1 MKILILNTAEHTG
14 GAAVAANRLLR
25 ALLRSGVSA
34 TMLVRDRATDD
45 PAVVSLDRGAA
56 RRWLNFLYFV
66 WERLVIYLCNRLSK
80 RNLFQVSIANTG
92 INIRRTAAFRE
103 ADVIHIHWINQ
114 GFLSLDEIARIIASG
129 KRVVWT
135 LHDLWPATAICHY
148 PGDCVKYRTDCS
160 ACPMMSE
167 NPLVDLAKRAAR
179 RKGKIDWRRVTFVG
193 CSEWIARTARE
204 SVWLREARFVSI
216 PNPIDTT
223 LFRPIDRRE
232 ARQRLGLP
240 EEKRLIL
247 FAAAKLSDTR
257 KGATFLLEACRLL
270 AAEMEGELEIILM
283 GSDATELSALSPVP
297 VRALGYISGAEKL
310 AEAYSCADLF
320 VIPSLEDNLPNT
332 IMEAMTCGT
341 PCVGFRT
348 GGIPEMIDHEVNGY
362 VADSCDSVD
371 LARGIAWVLRHP
383 EPGNL
388 SAACREKV
396 MRSYQESVVAKKYIA
411 LYQKLIQEKI

>member
-80 RNLFQVSIANTG
+80 RNLFQVSIANAG

-148 PGDCVKYRTDCS
+148 PGDCVKYRTGCS
-160 ACPMMSE
+160 ACPMLNP
-167 NPLVDLAKRAAR
+167 NPLVDLAAKVAR

-193 CSEWIARTARE
+193 CSEWIARTASE

-257 KGATFLLEACRLL
+257 KGAMFLLEACRLL
-270 AAEMEGELEIILM
+270 AAEMEGEMEIILM

-297 VRALGYISGAEKL
+297 VRALGYISGAAEL
-310 AEAYSCADLF
+310 AVAYSCADLF

-332 IMEAMTCGT
+332 IMEAMACGT

-362 VADSCDSVD
+362 VAASRNSAD

-388 SAACREKV
+388 SVACREKV
-396 MRSYQESVVAKKYIA
+396 MRRYQESVVAKKYIA
-411 LYQKLIQEKI
+411 LYQELIQEQI

>member
-45 PAVVSLDRGAA
+45 PAVVSLDRGAV

-66 WERLVIYLCNRLSK
+66 WERFVIYLCNRLSK

-167 NPLVDLAKRAAR
+167 NPLVDLAKRVAR

-240 EEKRLIL
+240 EGKRLIL

-257 KGATFLLEACRLL
+257 KGAAFLLEACRLL

-283 GSDATELSALSPVP
+283 GSDAAELSALSPVP
-297 VRALGYISGAEKL
+297 VRALGYISGAAEL
-310 AEAYSCADLF
+310 AVAYSCADLF

-332 IMEAMTCGT
+332 IMEAMACGT

-362 VADSCDSVD
+362 VATSRDSAD
-371 LARGIAWVLRHP
+371 LARGIAWVLGHP
-383 EPGNL
+383 EPAKL

-396 MRSYQESVVAKKYIA
+396 MRCYQESVVAKKYIA

>member
-45 PAVVSLDRGAA
+45 PAVVSLDRGAV

-66 WERLVIYLCNRLSK
+66 WERFVIYLCNRLSK
-80 RNLFQVSIANTG
+80 RNLFQVSIANAG

-148 PGDCVKYRTDCS
+148 PGDCVKYRTGCS
-160 ACPMMSE
+160 ACPMLNP
-167 NPLVDLAKRAAR
+167 NPLVDLAAKVAR

-223 LFRPIDRRE
+223 LFWPIDRRE

-257 KGATFLLEACRLL
+257 KGAAFLLEACRLL

-297 VRALGYISGAEKL
+297 VRALGYISGAAKL

-332 IMEAMTCGT
+332 IMEAMACGT

-348 GGIPEMIDHEVNGY
+348 GGIPEMIDHAVNGY
-362 VADSCDSVD
+362 VAASRDSVD

-396 MRSYQESVVAKKYIA
+396 MRCYQESVVAKKYIA

>member
-1 MKILILNTAEHTG
+1 MKILILNTTEHTG

-25 ALLRSGVSA
+25 ALLRQGVSA
-34 TMLVRDRATDD
+34 LMLVRDRATDD
-45 PAVVSLDRGAA
+45 PAVVSLDQGAV

-66 WERLVIYLCNRLSK
+66 WERLVIYLCNKLNK

-167 NPLVDLAKRAAR
+167 NPLVDLAKRVAR
-179 RKGKIDWRRVTFVG
+179 RKGKVDWRRVTFVG

-270 AAEMEGELEIILM
+270 AAEMEGEMEIILM

-332 IMEAMTCGT
+332 IMEAMACGT

-362 VADSCDSVD
+362 VAESRDSAD

-388 SAACREKV
+388 SVACREKV
-396 MRSYQESVVAKKYIA
+396 MRRYQESVVAKKYIA

>member
-1 MKILILNTAEHTG
+1 MKILILNTTEHTG

-25 ALLRSGVSA
+25 ALLRQGVSA
-34 TMLVRDRATDD
+34 LMLVRDRATDD
-45 PAVVSLDRGAA
+45 PAVVSLDRGAV
-56 RRWLNFLYFV
+56 RRWLNFLCFV

-80 RNLFQVSIANTG
+80 RNLFQVSI
-92 INIRRTAAFRE
+92 
-103 ADVIHIHWINQ
+103 

-148 PGDCVKYRTDCS
+148 PGDCVKYRTGCS
-160 ACPMMSE
+160 ACPMLNP
-167 NPLVDLAKRAAR
+167 NPLVDLAKRVAR
-179 RKGKIDWRRVTFVG
+179 RKGKVDWRRVTFVG

-240 EEKRLIL
+240 EGKRLIL

-257 KGATFLLEACRLL
+257 KGAAFLLEACRLL

-283 GSDATELSALSPVP
+283 GSDAAELSALSPVP
-297 VRALGYISGAEKL
+297 VRALGYISGAAEL
-310 AEAYSCADLF
+310 AVAYSCADLF

-332 IMEAMTCGT
+332 IMEAMACGT

-362 VADSCDSVD
+362 VATSRDSAD

-396 MRSYQESVVAKKYIA
+396 MRCYQESVVAKKYIA

>member
-25 ALLRSGVSA
+25 ALLRQGVSA
-34 TMLVRDRATDD
+34 LMLVRDRATDD
-45 PAVVSLDRGAA
+45 PAVVSLDQGAV

-66 WERLVIYLCNRLSK
+66 WERFVIYLCNRLSK

-167 NPLVDLAKRAAR
+167 NPLVDLAKRVAR

-193 CSEWIARTARE
+193 CSEWIARTASE

-270 AAEMEGELEIILM
+270 AAEMEGEMEIILM

-348 GGIPEMIDHEVNGY
+348 GGIPEMIDHEMNGY
-362 VADSCDSVD
+362 VAGSRDSVD

-396 MRSYQESVVAKKYIA
+396 MSAYQESVVAKKYIA

>member
-45 PAVVSLDRGAA
+45 PAVVSLDRGAV
-56 RRWLNFLYFV
+56 RRWLNFLCFV

-80 RNLFQVSIANTG
+80 RNLFQVSIANMG
-92 INIRRTAAFRE
+92 INVRRAAAFRE

-148 PGDCVKYRTDCS
+148 PGDCVKYRTGCS
-160 ACPMMSE
+160 ACPMLNP
-167 NPLVDLAKRAAR
+167 NPLVDLAKRVAH
-179 RKGKIDWRRVTFVG
+179 RKGKADWRRVTFVG

-240 EEKRLIL
+240 EGKRLIL

-257 KGATFLLEACRLL
+257 KGAAFLLEACRLL

-283 GSDATELSALSPVP
+283 GSDAAELSALSPVP
-297 VRALGYISGAEKL
+297 VRALGYISGAAEL
-310 AEAYSCADLF
+310 AVAYSCADLF

-332 IMEAMTCGT
+332 IMEAMACGT

-348 GGIPEMIDHEVNGY
+348 GGIPEMIDHAVNGY
-362 VADSCDSVD
+362 VSASRDSAD

-396 MRSYQESVVAKKYIA
+396 MRCYQESVVAKKYIA

>member
-25 ALLRSGVSA
+25 ALLRQGVSA
-34 TMLVRDRATDD
+34 LMLVRDRATDD

-193 CSEWIARTARE
+193 CSEWIARTASE

-257 KGATFLLEACRLL
+257 KGAAFLLEACRLL

-283 GSDATELSALSPVP
+283 GSDAAELSALSPVP
-297 VRALGYISGAEKL
+297 VRALGYISGAAEL
-310 AEAYSCADLF
+310 AVPYSCADLF

-332 IMEAMTCGT
+332 IMEAMACGT

-362 VADSCDSVD
+362 VATSRDSAD
-371 LARGIAWVLRHP
+371 LARGIAWVLGHP
-383 EPGNL
+383 EPAKL

-396 MRSYQESVVAKKYIA
+396 MSVYQESVVAKKYIA

>member
-25 ALLRSGVSA
+25 ALLCSGVSA

-148 PGDCVKYRTDCS
+148 PGDCVKYRTGCS
-160 ACPMMSE
+160 ACPMLNP
-167 NPLVDLAKRAAR
+167 NPLVDLAAKVAR
-179 RKGKIDWRRVTFVG
+179 RKGKVDWRRVTFVG

-240 EEKRLIL
+240 EGKRLIL

-257 KGATFLLEACRLL
+257 KGAAFLLEACRLL

-283 GSDATELSALSPVP
+283 GSDAAELSALSPVP
-297 VRALGYISGAEKL
+297 VRALGYISGAAEL
-310 AEAYSCADLF
+310 AVAYSCADLF

-332 IMEAMTCGT
+332 IMEAMACGT

-362 VADSCDSVD
+362 VATSRDSAD
-371 LARGIAWVLRHP
+371 LARGIAWVLGHP
-383 EPGNL
+383 EPAKL

-396 MRSYQESVVAKKYIA
+396 MRCYQESVVAKKYIA

>member
-45 PAVVSLDRGAA
+45 PAVVSLDRGAV

-66 WERLVIYLCNRLSK
+66 WERLMIYLCNRLSK
-80 RNLFQVSIANTG
+80 RNLFQFSIANAG
-92 INIRRTAAFRE
+92 INIRRTTAFRE

-148 PGDCVKYRTDCS
+148 PGDCVKYRTGCS
-160 ACPMMSE
+160 ACPMLNP
-167 NPLVDLAKRAAR
+167 NPLVDLAAKVAR

-193 CSEWIARTARE
+193 CSEWIARTASE

-240 EEKRLIL
+240 EGKRLIL

-257 KGATFLLEACRLL
+257 KGAAFLLEACRLL

-283 GSDATELSALSPVP
+283 GSDAAELSALSPVP
-297 VRALGYISGAEKL
+297 VRALGYISGAAEL
-310 AEAYSCADLF
+310 AVAYSCADLF

-362 VADSCDSVD
+362 VAASRDSAD

-388 SAACREKV
+388 SVACREKV
-396 MRSYQESVVAKKYIA
+396 MRRYQESVVAKKYIA
-411 LYQKLIQEKI
+411 LYQELIQEQI

>member
-1 MKILILNTAEHTG
+1 MKILILNAAEHTG

-25 ALLRSGVSA
+25 ALLRQGVSA
-34 TMLVRDRATDD
+34 LMLVRDRATDD

-80 RNLFQVSIANTG
+80 RNLFQVSIANAG
-92 INIRRTAAFRE
+92 IHIRRTTAFRE

-148 PGDCVKYRTDCS
+148 PGDCVKYRTGCS
-160 ACPMMSE
+160 ACPMLNP
-167 NPLVDLAKRAAR
+167 NPLVDLAAKVAR

-193 CSEWIARTARE
+193 CSEWIARTASE

-257 KGATFLLEACRLL
+257 KGAMFLLEACRLL
-270 AAEMEGELEIILM
+270 AAEMEGEMEIILM

-362 VADSCDSVD
+362 VAASRDSAD

-388 SAACREKV
+388 SVACREKV
-396 MRSYQESVVAKKYIA
+396 MRRYQESVVAKKYIA
-411 LYQKLIQEKI
+411 LYQELIQEQI

>member
-1 MKILILNTAEHTG
+1 MKILILNAAEHTG

-25 ALLRSGVSA
+25 ALLRQGVSA
-34 TMLVRDRATDD
+34 LMLVRDRATDD

-80 RNLFQVSIANTG
+80 RNLFQVSIANAG
-92 INIRRTAAFRE
+92 IHIRRTTAFRE

-148 PGDCVKYRTDCS
+148 PGDCVKYRTGCS
-160 ACPMMSE
+160 ACPMLNP
-167 NPLVDLAKRAAR
+167 NPLVDLAAKVAR

-193 CSEWIARTARE
+193 CSEWIARTASE

-257 KGATFLLEACRLL
+257 KGAMFLLEACHLL
-270 AAEMEGELEIILM
+270 AAEMEGEMEIILM

-362 VADSCDSVD
+362 VAASRDSAD

-388 SAACREKV
+388 SVACREKV
-396 MRSYQESVVAKKYIA
+396 MRRYQESVVAKKYIA
-411 LYQKLIQEKI
+411 LYQELIQEQI

>member
-45 PAVVSLDRGAA
+45 PAVVSLDRGAV

-66 WERLVIYLCNRLSK
+66 WERFVIYLCNRLSK
-80 RNLFQVSIANTG
+80 RNLFQVSIANAG

-148 PGDCVKYRTDCS
+148 PGDCVKYRMGCS

-167 NPLVDLAKRAAR
+167 NPLVDLAKRVAR
-179 RKGKIDWRRVTFVG
+179 RKGKVDWRRVTFVG

-240 EEKRLIL
+240 EGKRLIL

-257 KGATFLLEACRLL
+257 KGAAFLLEACRLL

-283 GSDATELSALSPVP
+283 GSDAAELSALSPVP

-310 AEAYSCADLF
+310 AVAYSCADLF

-332 IMEAMTCGT
+332 IMEAMACGT

-348 GGIPEMIDHEVNGY
+348 GGIPEMIDHAVNGY
-362 VADSCDSVD
+362 VSASRNSAD

-396 MRSYQESVVAKKYIA
+396 MRCYQESVVAKKYIA

>member
-45 PAVVSLDRGAA
+45 PAVVSLDQGAV

-66 WERLVIYLCNRLSK
+66 WERLVIYLCNKLNK

-167 NPLVDLAKRAAR
+167 NPLVDLAKRVAR

-240 EEKRLIL
+240 EEKWLIL

-257 KGATFLLEACRLL
+257 KGAAFLLEACRLL

-283 GSDATELSALSPVP
+283 GSDAAELSALSPVP
-297 VRALGYISGAEKL
+297 VRALGYISGAAEL
-310 AEAYSCADLF
+310 AVAYSCADLF

-362 VADSCDSVD
+362 VADSRDSAD

-396 MRSYQESVVAKKYIA
+396 MRCYQESVVAKKYIA

>member
-25 ALLRSGVSA
+25 ALLRQGVSA
-34 TMLVRDRATDD
+34 LMLVRDRATDD
-45 PAVVSLDRGAA
+45 PAVVSLDQGAV

-66 WERLVIYLCNRLSK
+66 WERLVIYLCNKLNK

-167 NPLVDLAKRAAR
+167 NPLVDLAKRVAR

-240 EEKRLIL
+240 EGKRLIL

-257 KGATFLLEACRLL
+257 KGAAFLLEACRLL

-297 VRALGYISGAEKL
+297 VRALGYISGAAEL
-310 AEAYSCADLF
+310 AVAYSCADLF

-332 IMEAMTCGT
+332 IMEAMACGT

-362 VADSCDSVD
+362 VAASRDSAD

-388 SAACREKV
+388 SVACREKV
-396 MRSYQESVVAKKYIA
+396 MRRYQESVVAKKYIA
-411 LYQKLIQEKI
+411 LYQELIQEQI

>member
-1 MKILILNTAEHTG
+1 MKILILNTTEHTG

-25 ALLRSGVSA
+25 ALLRQGVSA
-34 TMLVRDRATDD
+34 LMLVRDRATDD

-148 PGDCVKYRTDCS
+148 PGDCVKYRTGCS
-160 ACPMMSE
+160 ACPMLNP
-167 NPLVDLAKRAAR
+167 NPLVDLAKRVAR

-257 KGATFLLEACRLL
+257 KGAAFLLEACRLL

-297 VRALGYISGAEKL
+297 VRALGYISGAAEL
-310 AEAYSCADLF
+310 AVAYSCADLF

-332 IMEAMTCGT
+332 IMEAMACGT

-362 VADSCDSVD
+362 VAASRDSAD

-388 SAACREKV
+388 SVACREKV
-396 MRSYQESVVAKKYIA
+396 MRRYQESVVAKKYIA
-411 LYQKLIQEKI
+411 LYQELIQEKI

>member
-25 ALLRSGVSA
+25 ALLRQGVSA
-34 TMLVRDRATDD
+34 LMLVRDRATDD

-167 NPLVDLAKRAAR
+167 NPLVDLAKRVAR

-193 CSEWIARTARE
+193 CSEWIARTASE

-257 KGATFLLEACRLL
+257 KGAAFLLEACRLL

-297 VRALGYISGAEKL
+297 VRALGYISGAAEL
-310 AEAYSCADLF
+310 AVAYSCADLF

-332 IMEAMTCGT
+332 IMEAMACGT

-348 GGIPEMIDHEVNGY
+348 GGIPEMIDHAVNGY
-362 VADSCDSVD
+362 VSASRDSAD
-371 LARGIAWVLRHP
+371 LARGIAWALRHP

-396 MRSYQESVVAKKYIA
+396 MRCYQESVVAKKYIA

>member
-1 MKILILNTAEHTG
+1 MKILILNTTEHTG

-25 ALLRSGVSA
+25 ALLCSGVSA

-167 NPLVDLAKRAAR
+167 NPLVDLAKRVAR

-193 CSEWIARTARE
+193 CSEWIARTASE

-270 AAEMEGELEIILM
+270 AAEMEGEMEIILM

-362 VADSCDSVD
+362 VADSRDSAD

-396 MRSYQESVVAKKYIA
+396 MRCYQESVVAKKYIA
-411 LYQKLIQEKI
+411 LYQEVTKRV

>member
-25 ALLRSGVSA
+25 ALLRQGVSA
-34 TMLVRDRATDD
+34 LMLVRDRATDD

-80 RNLFQVSIANTG
+80 RNLFQVSIANAG

-148 PGDCVKYRTDCS
+148 PGDCVKYRMGCS

-167 NPLVDLAKRAAR
+167 NPLVDLAKRVAR
-179 RKGKIDWRRVTFVG
+179 RKGKIDWQRVTFVG

-216 PNPIDTT
+216 PNPT
-223 LFRPIDRRE
+223 
-232 ARQRLGLP
+232 RQRLGLP
-240 EEKRLIL
+240 EGKRLIL

-257 KGATFLLEACRLL
+257 KGAAFLLEACRLL
-270 AAEMEGELEIILM
+270 AAEIEGALEIILM
-283 GSDATELSALSPVP
+283 GSDAAELSALSPVP
-297 VRALGYISGAEKL
+297 VRALGYISGAAEL
-310 AEAYSCADLF
+310 AVAYSCADLF

-332 IMEAMTCGT
+332 IMEAMACGT

-362 VADSCDSVD
+362 VATSRDSAD
-371 LARGIAWVLRHP
+371 LARGIAWVLGHP
-383 EPGNL
+383 EPAKL

-396 MRSYQESVVAKKYIA
+396 MSVYQESVVAKKYIA

>member
-1 MKILILNTAEHTG
+1 MKILILNTTEHTG

-25 ALLRSGVSA
+25 ALLRQGVSA
-34 TMLVRDRATDD
+34 LMLVRDRATDD
-45 PAVVSLDRGAA
+45 PAVVSLDQGAV

-66 WERLVIYLCNRLSK
+66 WERFVIYLCNRLSK

-167 NPLVDLAKRAAR
+167 NPLVDLAKRVAR

-193 CSEWIARTARE
+193 CSEWIARTASE

-270 AAEMEGELEIILM
+270 AAEMEGEMEIILM

-348 GGIPEMIDHEVNGY
+348 GGIPEMIDHEMNGY
-362 VADSCDSVD
+362 VAGSRDSVD

-396 MRSYQESVVAKKYIA
+396 MSAYQESVVAKKYIA

>member
-25 ALLRSGVSA
+25 ALLCSGVSA

-167 NPLVDLAKRAAR
+167 NPLVDLAKRVAR

-193 CSEWIARTARE
+193 CSEWIARTASE

-270 AAEMEGELEIILM
+270 AAEMEGEMEIILM

-362 VADSCDSVD
+362 VADSRDSAD

-396 MRSYQESVVAKKYIA
+396 MRCYQESVVAKKYIA

>member
-25 ALLRSGVSA
+25 ALLRQGVSA
-34 TMLVRDRATDD
+34 LMLVRDRATDD
-45 PAVVSLDRGAA
+45 PAVVSLDRGAV

-80 RNLFQVSIANTG
+80 RNLFQVSIANAG

-167 NPLVDLAKRAAR
+167 NPLVDLAKRVAR

-240 EEKRLIL
+240 EGKRLIL

-257 KGATFLLEACRLL
+257 KGAAFLLEACRLL

-283 GSDATELSALSPVP
+283 GSDAAELSALSPVP
-297 VRALGYISGAEKL
+297 VRALGYISGAAEL
-310 AEAYSCADLF
+310 AVAYSCADLF

-332 IMEAMTCGT
+332 IMEAMACGT

-362 VADSCDSVD
+362 VATSRDSAD
-371 LARGIAWVLRHP
+371 LARGIAWVLGHP
-383 EPGNL
+383 EPAKL

-396 MRSYQESVVAKKYIA
+396 MRCYQESVVAKKYIA

>member
-1 MKILILNTAEHTG
+1 MKILILNTTEHTG

-25 ALLRSGVSA
+25 ALLRQGVSA
-34 TMLVRDRATDD
+34 LMLVRDRATDD
-45 PAVVSLDRGAA
+45 PAVVSLDQGAV

-66 WERLVIYLCNRLSK
+66 WERLVIYLCNKLNK

-167 NPLVDLAKRAAR
+167 NPLVDLAKRVAR
-179 RKGKIDWRRVTFVG
+179 RKGKVDWRRVTFVG

-270 AAEMEGELEIILM
+270 AAEMEGEMEIILM

-332 IMEAMTCGT
+332 IMEAMACGT

-348 GGIPEMIDHEVNGY
+348 GGIPEMIDHAVNGY
-362 VADSCDSVD
+362 VSASRDSAD

-396 MRSYQESVVAKKYIA
+396 MRCYQESVVAKKYIA

>member
-25 ALLRSGVSA
+25 ALLRQGVSA
-34 TMLVRDRATDD
+34 LMLVRDRATDD
-45 PAVVSLDRGAA
+45 PAVVSLDQGAV

-80 RNLFQVSIANTG
+80 RNLFQVSIANAG
-92 INIRRTAAFRE
+92 IHIRRTTAFRE

-148 PGDCVKYRTDCS
+148 PGDCVKYRTGCS
-160 ACPMMSE
+160 ACPMLNP
-167 NPLVDLAKRAAR
+167 NPLVDLAKRVAR
-179 RKGKIDWRRVTFVG
+179 RKGKADWRRVTFVG

-223 LFRPIDRRE
+223 LFWPIDRRE

-257 KGATFLLEACRLL
+257 KGAAFLLEACRLL
-270 AAEMEGELEIILM
+270 AAEMEGEMEIILM

-297 VRALGYISGAEKL
+297 VRALGYISGAAEL
-310 AEAYSCADLF
+310 AVAYSCADLF

-362 VADSCDSVD
+362 VAASRDSAD

-396 MRSYQESVVAKKYIA
+396 MRCYQESVVAKKYIA

>member
-25 ALLRSGVSA
+25 ALLRQGVSA
-34 TMLVRDRATDD
+34 LMLVRDRATDD
-45 PAVVSLDRGAA
+45 PAVVSLDQGAV

-66 WERLVIYLCNRLSK
+66 WERLVIYLCNKLNK

-167 NPLVDLAKRAAR
+167 NPLVDLAKRVAR

-193 CSEWIARTARE
+193 CSEWIARTASE

-257 KGATFLLEACRLL
+257 KGAMFLLEACRLL
-270 AAEMEGELEIILM
+270 AAEMEGEMEIILM

-362 VADSCDSVD
+362 VAASRDSAD

-388 SAACREKV
+388 SVACREKV
-396 MRSYQESVVAKKYIA
+396 MRRYQESVVAKKYIA
-411 LYQKLIQEKI
+411 LYQELIQEQI

>member
-25 ALLRSGVSA
+25 ALLRQGVSA
-34 TMLVRDRATDD
+34 LMLVRDRATDD
-45 PAVVSLDRGAA
+45 PAVVSLDRGAV
-56 RRWLNFLYFV
+56 RRWLNFLCFV

-80 RNLFQVSIANTG
+80 RNLFQVSIAK
-92 INIRRTAAFRE
+92 
-103 ADVIHIHWINQ
+103 NQ

-167 NPLVDLAKRAAR
+167 NPLVDLAKRVAR

-240 EEKRLIL
+240 EGKRLIL

-257 KGATFLLEACRLL
+257 KGAAFLLEACRLL
-270 AAEMEGELEIILM
+270 AAEMEGELEIM
-283 GSDATELSALSPVP
+283 ALSPVP
-297 VRALGYISGAEKL
+297 VRALGYISGAAEL
-310 AEAYSCADLF
+310 AVAYSCADLF

-332 IMEAMTCGT
+332 IMEAMACGT

-362 VADSCDSVD
+362 VAESRDSAD

-383 EPGNL
+383 EPGHL

-396 MRSYQESVVAKKYIA
+396 MRCYQESVVAKKYIA

>member
-45 PAVVSLDRGAA
+45 PAVVSLDRGAV

-167 NPLVDLAKRAAR
+167 NPLVDLAKRVAR

-193 CSEWIARTARE
+193 CSEWIARTASE

-257 KGATFLLEACRLL
+257 KGAAFLLEACRLL

-283 GSDATELSALSPVP
+283 GSDAAELSALSPVP
-297 VRALGYISGAEKL
+297 VRALGYISGAAEL
-310 AEAYSCADLF
+310 AVAYSCADLF

-362 VADSCDSVD
+362 VADSRDSAD

-396 MRSYQESVVAKKYIA
+396 MRCYQESVVAKKYIA

>member
-45 PAVVSLDRGAA
+45 PAVVSLDRGAV

-80 RNLFQVSIANTG
+80 RNLFQVSIANAG
-92 INIRRTAAFRE
+92 IHIRRTTAFRE

-167 NPLVDLAKRAAR
+167 NPLVDLAKRVAR

-193 CSEWIARTARE
+193 CSEWIARTASE

-240 EEKRLIL
+240 EGKRLIL

-257 KGATFLLEACRLL
+257 KGAAFLLEACRLL

-283 GSDATELSALSPVP
+283 GSDAAELSALSPVP
-297 VRALGYISGAEKL
+297 VRALGYISGAAEL
-310 AEAYSCADLF
+310 AVAYSCADLF

-332 IMEAMTCGT
+332 IMEAMACGT

-348 GGIPEMIDHEVNGY
+348 GGIPEMIDHEMNGY
-362 VADSCDSVD
+362 VAGSRDSVD
-371 LARGIAWVLRHP
+371 LARGIAWVLGHP
-383 EPGNL
+383 EPAKL

-396 MRSYQESVVAKKYIA
+396 MSVYQESVVAKKYIA

>member
-1 MKILILNTAEHTG
+1 MRILLSNKFYYRRGGDCIYMLNLEQLLKTNGHDV
-14 GAAVAANRLLR
+14 AVFAMDYPENLDTPWKKYFPQEMGKLMALTRPFGSSEVRRKFNRLLDDFKPDVVHLNNIHTQLSPVMAELAHR
-25 ALLRSGVSA
+25 RGV
-34 TMLVRDRATDD
+34 
-45 PAVVSLDRGAA
+45 
-56 RRWLNFLYFV
+56 
-66 WERLVIYLCNRLSK
+66 
-80 RNLFQVSIANTG
+80 
-92 INIRRTAAFRE
+92 
-103 ADVIHIHWINQ
+103 
-114 GFLSLDEIARIIASG
+114 
-129 KRVVWT
+129 RVVWT

-148 PGDCVKYRTDCS
+148 PGDCVKYRTGCS
-160 ACPMMSE
+160 ACPMLNP
-167 NPLVDLAKRAAR
+167 NPLVDLAKRVAR
-179 RKGKIDWRRVTFVG
+179 RKGKVDWRRVTFVG

-223 LFRPIDRRE
+223 LFRPIGRRE
-232 ARQRLGLP
+232 ARQRLGLSV
-240 EEKRLIL
+240 EKRLIL

-257 KGATFLLEACRLL
+257 KGAAFLLEACRSL

-297 VRALGYISGAEKL
+297 VRALGYISGAAKL

-332 IMEAMTCGT
+332 IMEAMACGT

-348 GGIPEMIDHEVNGY
+348 GGIPEMIDHAVNGY
-362 VADSCDSVD
+362 VSASRDSAD

-396 MRSYQESVVAKKYIA
+396 MRCYQESVVAKKYIA

>member
-1 MKILILNTAEHTG
+1 
-14 GAAVAANRLLR
+14 
-25 ALLRSGVSA
+25 
-34 TMLVRDRATDD
+34 MLVRDWATDD
-45 PAVVSLDRGAA
+45 PAVVSLDRGVV

-66 WERLVIYLCNRLSK
+66 WERLVIYLSNRLSK

-92 INIRRTAAFRE
+92 INIRRTVAFRE

-148 PGDCVKYRTDCS
+148 PGDCVKYRTGCS
-160 ACPMMSE
+160 ACPMMSG
-167 NPLVDLAKRAAR
+167 NPLVDLAKRVAR

-193 CSEWIARTARE
+193 CSEWIARTASE

-257 KGATFLLEACRLL
+257 KGAAFLLEACRLL

-297 VRALGYISGAEKL
+297 VRALGYISGVEKL
-310 AEAYSCADLF
+310 AETYSCADLF

-332 IMEAMTCGT
+332 IMEAMACGT

-362 VADSCDSVD
+362 VATSRDSAD
-371 LARGIAWVLRHP
+371 LARGIAWVLGHP
-383 EPGNL
+383 EPAKL

-396 MRSYQESVVAKKYIA
+396 MSAYQESVVAKKYIA

>member
-1 MKILILNTAEHTG
+1 MKILILNTSEHTG
-14 GAAVAANRLLR
+14 GAAVAANRLLG

-34 TMLVRDRATDD
+34 SMLTRDRATDD
-45 PAVVSLDRGAA
+45 PAVVSLDRGAV

-80 RNLFQVSIANTG
+80 RNLFQVSIANAG

-148 PGDCVKYRTDCS
+148 PGDCLKYRTGCS
-160 ACPMMSE
+160 ACPMMNE
-167 NPLVDLAKRAAR
+167 NALFDLAARVAR

-193 CSEWIARTARE
+193 CSEWIARKAKE

-232 ARQRLGLP
+232 ARQRLGLL

-257 KGATFLLEACRLL
+257 KGAVFLLEACRLL
-270 AAEMEGELEIILM
+270 AAEMAGELEIVLM

-297 VRALGYISGAEKL
+297 VRALGYISGAERL

-332 IMEAMTCGT
+332 IMEAMACGT

-362 VADSCDSVD
+362 VAASRDSAD

-396 MRSYQESVVAKKYIA
+396 MRRYQESVVAKKYIA
-411 LYQKLIQEKI
+411 LYQELIQEQI

>member
-1 MKILILNTAEHTG
+1 MKILILNTTEHTG

-25 ALLRSGVSA
+25 ALLRQGVSA
-34 TMLVRDRATDD
+34 LMLVRDRATDD

-56 RRWLNFLYFV
+56 LRWLNFLYFV

-167 NPLVDLAKRAAR
+167 NPLVDLAKRVAR

-223 LFRPIDRRE
+223 LFWPIDRRE

-257 KGATFLLEACRLL
+257 KGAAFLLEACRLL

-283 GSDATELSALSPVP
+283 GSDATELSALSLVT

-332 IMEAMTCGT
+332 IMEAMACGT

-362 VADSCDSVD
+362 VAESRDSAD

-396 MRSYQESVVAKKYIA
+396 MRCYQESVVAKKYIA

>member
-1 MKILILNTAEHTG
+1 MKILILNTTEHTG

-25 ALLRSGVSA
+25 ALLRQGVSA
-34 TMLVRDRATDD
+34 LMLVRDRATDD

-167 NPLVDLAKRAAR
+167 NPLVDLAKRVAR

-193 CSEWIARTARE
+193 CSEWIARTASE

-270 AAEMEGELEIILM
+270 AAEMEGEMEIILM

-332 IMEAMTCGT
+332 IMEAMACGT

-348 GGIPEMIDHEVNGY
+348 GGIPEMIDHAVNGY
-362 VADSCDSVD
+362 VSASRDSAD

-396 MRSYQESVVAKKYIA
+396 MRCYQESVVAKKYIA

>member
-45 PAVVSLDRGAA
+45 PAVVSLDRGAV

-66 WERLVIYLCNRLSK
+66 WERFVIYLCNRLSK
-80 RNLFQVSIANTG
+80 RNLFQVSIANAG

-148 PGDCVKYRTDCS
+148 PGDCVKYRTGCS

-167 NPLVDLAKRAAR
+167 NPLVDLAKRVAR

-193 CSEWIARTARE
+193 CSEWIARTAKE

-223 LFRPIDRRE
+223 LLRPIDRRE

-257 KGATFLLEACRLL
+257 KGAAFLLEACRLL
-270 AAEMEGELEIILM
+270 AAEMEGALEIILM

-362 VADSCDSVD
+362 VATSRDSAD
-371 LARGIAWVLRHP
+371 LARGIAWVLGHP
-383 EPGNL
+383 EPAKL

-396 MRSYQESVVAKKYIA
+396 MSVYQESVVAKKYIA

>member
-25 ALLRSGVSA
+25 ALLRQGVSA

-167 NPLVDLAKRAAR
+167 NPLVDLAKRVAR

-193 CSEWIARTARE
+193 CSEWIARTASE

-257 KGATFLLEACRLL
+257 KGAAFLLEACRLL

-283 GSDATELSALSPVP
+283 GSDAAELSALSPVP
-297 VRALGYISGAEKL
+297 VRALGYISGAAEL
-310 AEAYSCADLF
+310 AVAYSCADLF

-332 IMEAMTCGT
+332 IMEAMACGT

-348 GGIPEMIDHEVNGY
+348 GGIPEMIDHAVNGY
-362 VADSCDSVD
+362 VSASRDSAD
-371 LARGIAWVLRHP
+371 LARGIAWALRHP

-396 MRSYQESVVAKKYIA
+396 MRCYQESVVAKKYIA

>member
-25 ALLRSGVSA
+25 ALLCSGVSA

-167 NPLVDLAKRAAR
+167 NPLVDLAKRVAR

-193 CSEWIARTARE
+193 CSEWIARTASE

-270 AAEMEGELEIILM
+270 AAEMEGEMEIILM
-283 GSDATELSALSPVP
+283 GSDAAELSALSPVP
-297 VRALGYISGAEKL
+297 VRALGYISGAAEL
-310 AEAYSCADLF
+310 AVAYSCADLF

-332 IMEAMTCGT
+332 IMEAMACGT

-348 GGIPEMIDHEVNGY
+348 GGIPEMIDHAVNGY
-362 VADSCDSVD
+362 VSASRDSAD

-396 MRSYQESVVAKKYIA
+396 MRCYQESVVAKKYIA

>member
-25 ALLRSGVSA
+25 ALLRQGVLA
-34 TMLVRDRATDD
+34 LMLVRDRATDD
-45 PAVVSLDRGAA
+45 PAVVSLDQGAV

-66 WERLVIYLCNRLSK
+66 WERLVIYLCNKLNK

-148 PGDCVKYRTDCS
+148 PGDCVKYRTGCS
-160 ACPMMSE
+160 ACPMLNP
-167 NPLVDLAKRAAR
+167 NPLVDLAAKVAR

-257 KGATFLLEACRLL
+257 KGAAFLLEACRLL

-283 GSDATELSALSPVP
+283 GSDAAELSALSPVP
-297 VRALGYISGAEKL
+297 VRALGYISGAAEL
-310 AEAYSCADLF
+310 AVAYSCADLF

-332 IMEAMTCGT
+332 IMEAMACGT

-348 GGIPEMIDHEVNGY
+348 GGIPEMIDHAVNGY
-362 VADSCDSVD
+362 VAASRDSAD

-396 MRSYQESVVAKKYIA
+396 MRCYQESVVAKKYIA

>member
-25 ALLRSGVSA
+25 ALLCSGVSA

-45 PAVVSLDRGAA
+45 PAVVSLDRGAV
-56 RRWLNFLYFV
+56 RRWLNFLCFV

-80 RNLFQVSIANTG
+80 RNLFQVSIANAG
-92 INIRRTAAFRE
+92 IHIRRTAAFRE

-148 PGDCVKYRTDCS
+148 PGDCVKYRTGCS
-160 ACPMMSE
+160 ACPMLNP
-167 NPLVDLAKRAAR
+167 NPLVDLAKRVAR

-240 EEKRLIL
+240 EGKRLIL
-247 FAAAKLSDTR
+247 FAADTR
-257 KGATFLLEACRLL
+257 KGAAFLLEACRLL

-283 GSDATELSALSPVP
+283 GSDAAELSALSPVP
-297 VRALGYISGAEKL
+297 VRALGYISGAAEL
-310 AEAYSCADLF
+310 AVAYSCADLF

-332 IMEAMTCGT
+332 IMEAMACGT

-362 VADSCDSVD
+362 VATSRDSAD
-371 LARGIAWVLRHP
+371 LARGIAWVLGHP
-383 EPGNL
+383 EPAKL

-396 MRSYQESVVAKKYIA
+396 MSVYQESVVAKKYIA